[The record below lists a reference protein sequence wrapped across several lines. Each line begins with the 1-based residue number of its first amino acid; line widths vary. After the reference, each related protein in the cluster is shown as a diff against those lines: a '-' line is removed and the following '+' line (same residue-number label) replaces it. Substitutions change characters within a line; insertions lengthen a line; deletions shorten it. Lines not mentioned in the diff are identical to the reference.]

1 MNKKLIK
8 RSKWVLRE
16 KKSHLRIEKNGK
28 TSPVKTD
35 FFKGFVLKCVFKVLQ
50 GNHFVL

>member
-8 RSKWVLRE
+8 RSKRVLRE

-28 TSPVKTD
+28 TSPVKAD
-35 FFKGFVLKCVFKVLQ
+35 FFQTICVEMCF
-50 GNHFVL
+50 